1 MSITP
6 VTWQE
11 SLPNAVPEEKGS
23 NTCLDKFGISLFST
37 TGRTCPGRLQGSAPH
52 CVAGGALTH
61 MFCWQI
67 SSLIIRTSFA
77 QQSHSWASFGSVGFG
92 VSAKGWQEAMW
103 FMKGGKWE
111 PQEYCGNITAIQ
123 LLHLLPVVYPR
134 QALPG

>member
-23 NTCLDKFGISLFST
+23 NTRLDKFGISLFST

-67 SSLIIRTSFA
+67 RQSNYQNKLSSAVA
-77 QQSHSWASFGSVGFG
+77 QLG
-92 VSAKGWQEAMW
+92 
-103 FMKGGKWE
+103 
-111 PQEYCGNITAIQ
+111 
-123 LLHLLPVVYPR
+123 
-134 QALPG
+134 